1 MDWISLT
8 FCQRPACTQILNLR
22 LALDGLAGL
31 NTRDLHL
38 RPLRVLPNSGAART
52 GALSVFDGGRGLEC
66 AGLNGAVL
74 KVGAWCGEGNDGQKW
89 GDEKRGKHSGIG
101 KHGRLVLVDVE
112 CWKVMPILEYK
123 EQQQD
128 SCFIYLTVLELLLKI
143 V

>member
-8 FCQRPACTQILNLR
+8 FCPRPACTQILNLR

-31 NTRDLHL
+31 DARDLHL

-52 GALSVFDGGRGLEC
+52 GALSVFEGGRGLEC
-66 AGLNGAVL
+66 ARLDGRAVL

-89 GDEKRGKHSGIG
+89 GDEKRGE
-101 KHGRLVLVDVE
+101 HGEYALLDVE
-112 CWKVMPILEYK
+112 CWKVMPILECK

-128 SCFIYLTVLELLLKI
+128 SCFIYLTILELLLKI

>member
-8 FCQRPACTQILNLR
+8 FRPRPACTQILNLR

-31 NTRDLHL
+31 NARDLHL

-66 AGLNGAVL
+66 ARLDGAVL

-89 GDEKRGKHSGIG
+89 GDEKRGEHGEYG
-101 KHGRLVLVDVE
+101 KHGRLALLDVE
-112 CWKVMPILEYK
+112 CWKVMPILECK

-128 SCFIYLTVLELLLKI
+128 LCFIYLTILELLLKI